1 MKSLVKTKCKYH
13 QILEHFSL
21 YIKKDI
27 SNLQRCTHFNFIMHL
42 YGKESFFFFPK
53 ESSIWNPEINFLTIW
68 NTYVHFVKQVKI
80 S

>member
-42 YGKESFFFFPK
+42 YGKESFFFSLKSPVFETLK
-53 ESSIWNPEINFLTIW
+53 LIF
-68 NTYVHFVKQVKI
+68 
-80 S
+80 